1 MTYFV
6 PSPQVVTAEGSQVI
20 KTDLAADNGLVHVI
34 DKVIY
39 PLPAINL
46 PLTLTFDKDLGSVG
60 LLIYQGNLTVA
71 LSSE

>member
-1 MTYFV
+1 M
-6 PSPQVVTAEGSQVI
+6 I

-34 DKVIY
+34 DKIIF
-39 PLPAINL
+39 PLPAMNL